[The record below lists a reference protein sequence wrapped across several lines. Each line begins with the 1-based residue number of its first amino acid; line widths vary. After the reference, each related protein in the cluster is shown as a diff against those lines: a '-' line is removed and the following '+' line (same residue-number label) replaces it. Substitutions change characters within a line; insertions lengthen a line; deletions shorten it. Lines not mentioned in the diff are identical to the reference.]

1 MLFLRKFP
9 AYSLFMGAFSSC
21 ATYYIW
27 ALCYFFSFVIFA
39 LSTFIGCTTT
49 NLYCLFFIF
58 LLFCPLLPICSNLSL
73 CLCFYFLPLNDPS
86 VFIFFRMLC
95 FRLWVFALRVTGLL
109 LRFYPFFIPI
119 YSLGRHSA
127 KSSFSQIFPHEA
139 VKFKSCSFR
148 DAMPCFLL
156 D

>member
-109 LRFYPFFIPI
+109 LRFYPFFLFPYTPWAGILRKVHFPKFFLMKQ
-119 YSLGRHSA
+119 SNLSHVRLGMLCHA
-127 KSSFSQIFPHEA
+127 F
-139 VKFKSCSFR
+139 C
-148 DAMPCFLL
+148 
-156 D
+156 